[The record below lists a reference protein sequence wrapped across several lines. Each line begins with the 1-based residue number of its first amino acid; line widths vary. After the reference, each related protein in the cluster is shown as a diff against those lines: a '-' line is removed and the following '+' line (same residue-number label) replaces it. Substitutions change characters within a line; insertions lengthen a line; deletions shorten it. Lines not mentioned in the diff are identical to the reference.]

1 MKGNEMRFHETGL
14 AGVTISDPQK
24 GRSSF
29 EALNARS
36 MQESQRAN
44 PNYDRKLTEAYK
56 FYQGVLNGRIPSY
69 KLEEA
74 MTVSDFPIMFGD
86 ILSRELLG
94 GYASMPVSWP
104 SYVRRGTLPDATRQA
119 RRLAYDGIDS
129 HMTASNKAPDTTNGP
144 EDNSMT
150 ETGYTVGPLDVYERI
165 VSINWKTILADDLGA
180 FRDIP
185 GKLATAA
192 RRTEEWLVAQLL
204 CDSAGPHASFFTSG
218 HANTLITANGSA
230 TAQPALSVQGL
241 TDAMNVWAR
250 MVNATTG
257 EPIVAMGST
266 LVIPRELEVQANY
279 VFNAVQIEMNKNG
292 GDLTGLSNSSGIE
305 TRMIMNNWITNGL
318 TRAVNPYLST
328 VNSTNGR
335 TAWYLVA
342 NPAANRPAFELDFL
356 QGEEAPILLRMK
368 PDSERI
374 GGGAADM
381 FGSFEGGEI
390 RFKVMHLLASAQ
402 LDYHGAVSSEGDG
415 A

>member
-1 MKGNEMRFHETGL
+1 MQFHETGL
-14 AGVTISDPQK
+14 AGVKISDPVK

-36 MQESQRAN
+36 MQESRAVN
-44 PNYDRKLTEAYK
+44 PKYDRALLEAYK
-56 FYQGVLNGRIPSY
+56 FYNGILNGTIPSY
-69 KLEEA
+69 RLEEA
-74 MTVSDFPIMFGD
+74 MTVSDFPLLFGD

-94 GYASMPVSWP
+94 GYQAMPVSWP
-104 SYVRRGTLPDATRQA
+104 SYVRRKTLPDATRQA
-119 RRLAYDGIDS
+119 RRLAYDGMDS
-129 HMTASNKAPDTTNGP
+129 HMTSANTAPDMTNGP
-144 EDNSMT
+144 EDNNLA
-150 ETGYTVGPLDVYERI
+150 ETGYLVGPLDVYERI

-204 CDSAGPHASFFTSG
+204 CDSAGPHASFFTTG
-218 HANTLITANGSA
+218 NANTCITANGSSS
-230 TAQPALSVQGL
+230 AQPALSVQGL
-241 TDAMNVWAR
+241 VDAMQVWHR
-250 MVNATTG
+250 MTNATTG

-266 LVIPRELEVQANY
+266 LVIPRELEVQANF

-305 TRMIMNNWITNGL
+305 TRIIMNNWITNGL

-328 VNSTNGR
+328 VNTTNGT
-335 TAWYLVA
+335 TAWYVVA
-342 NPAANRPAFELDFL
+342 NPANNRPAFEIDFL
-356 QGEEAPILLRMK
+356 QGEEAPILLRMR
-368 PDSERI
+368 PDAERV

-390 RFKVMHLLASAQ
+390 RYKVMHLVATAQ
-402 LDYHGAVSSEGDG
+402 LDPKGAVSSEGDG
-415 A
+415 S